1 MSFMEELKRRK
12 VIRVGIAYLVAAWLV
27 LQVADVLL
35 DSLQVPQWLM
45 PALIIIVGLGFP
57 FALIMAWAFQ
67 ITPDGVQRDAGDDS
81 AGKSLSPAQADSPA
95 PDKLSIAVLPFAD
108 ISPAGDNEHFTD
120 GLTEEL
126 LNALRRIPDLRVASR
141 TSCFA
146 FKSKD
151 ADVAEVAEK
160 LRVNHLVEG
169 SVRKSGDKLRVAVQ
183 LIETSSDRHLWSE
196 CYDENLNE
204 IFSMQEDISKR
215 ICNALQIT
223 LNEKDAPDPTTQNP
237 QAYDYYL
244 RGLGFFTAKGG
255 ADLDFAI
262 DMFTRATQLDNNFIK
277 AWVKLTVSLS
287 MSAIYLGKEGSLEKA
302 AAAAAELLRLAPGLA
317 DTHAALGSSLVAAEK
332 YDEAILEFEKAIAI
346 DPGHFDAHYNYAR
359 AAFHQGDLTSAL
371 KMFEIAAACDPE
383 DWETVLLSIQIY
395 KKFGDDEGALEACR
409 EGLRRVERFLPVY
422 PNNQRAYY
430 LGAFALNDMGDR
442 EKALEW
448 VRRAVEIAPEDT
460 ATRYNVGCFYAKVG
474 DFDKAFENLTASI
487 TSRSWV
493 ESDPSLDP
501 LRDDPRF
508 AEYLNT
514 LK

>member
-12 VIRVGIAYLVAAWLV
+12 VIRVGIAYLVAAWLF

-35 DSLQVPQWLM
+35 DPLRVPEWIM
-45 PALIIIVGLGFP
+45 PALIVVLALGFP
-57 FALIMAWAFQ
+57 FALIMAWAFE
-67 ITPDGVQRDAGDDS
+67 ITPTGVQRDPGVDS
-81 AGKSLSPAQADSPA
+81 AAESPADTALGSAVPE
-95 PDKLSIAVLPFAD
+95 KLSIAVLPFVD
-108 ISPAGDNEHFTD
+108 ISPGGDNEHFTD

-146 FKSKD
+146 FKSKN

-160 LRVNHLVEG
+160 LRVHHLVEG

-183 LIETSSDRHLWSE
+183 LIETSTDRHLWSE
-196 CYDENLNE
+196 SYDENLNE

-223 LNEKDAPDPTTQNP
+223 LNEKDAPDATTEDP

-262 DMFTRATQLDNNFIK
+262 DMFTRATQLDSGFVK
-277 AWVKLTVSLS
+277 AWLKLTVSLA
-287 MSAIYLGKEGSLEKA
+287 MNAIYHGNEDAQARAE
-302 AAAAAELLRLAPGLA
+302 AAAEELYRLAPERA
-317 DTHAALGSSLVAAEK
+317 DTYSALGWSLLAAEK
-332 YDEAILEFEKAIAI
+332 YDEAMVQFERALEI
-346 DPGHFDAHYNYAR
+346 DPNNFDAYNNYAR
-359 AAFHQGDLTSAL
+359 AAFHQGNLEKAL
-371 KMFEIAAACDPE
+371 EMFEKAAACDPE

-395 KKFGDDEGALEACR
+395 QKFGDTKGLLAACA
-409 EGLRRVERFLPVY
+409 EGLRRAERFLQVY

-430 LGAFALNDMGDR
+430 LGAFALHYAGQKDKAR
-442 EKALEW
+442 EWIQKALE
-448 VRRAVEIAPEDT
+448 IAPDDS
-460 ATRYNVGCFYAKVG
+460 ATRYNVGCFYAKTG
-474 DFDKAFENLTASI
+474 DPDRAFANLKQSI

-493 ESDPSLDP
+493 ESDPTLEP
-501 LRDDPRF
+501 LRDDPRYL
-508 AEYLNT
+508 EYLST